1 VCVNGCC
8 SVCVL
13 AVVKGEIS
21 VKLFS
26 FIMGGR
32 SVVVLYNLTHTTNI
46 VRRYLRLTGLESMK
60 DMEL

>member
-1 VCVNGCC
+1 MCVNGCC

-26 FIMGGR
+26 LLWEGEVWWFCI
-32 SVVVLYNLTHTTNI
+32 T
-46 VRRYLRLTGLESMK
+46 
-60 DMEL
+60 